1 MIDYIVIE
9 SFGLISPIC
18 DLEDTLYM
26 CCISTKIK
34 KKKET
39 LMRPLSINYY
49 FTNINIDDNFT
60 KGTASARLIK
70 EATSAY
76 RRV

>member
-1 MIDYIVIE
+1 
-9 SFGLISPIC
+9 
-18 DLEDTLYM
+18 
-26 CCISTKIK
+26 
-34 KKKET
+34 
-39 LMRPLSINYY
+39 MRPLSINYY